1 MTTRPE
7 QVWSI
12 DAEYEELYASKVADG
27 RAVAAEMKLAIVAIA
42 RNSMPHMTNT
52 FSLLNEVAH
61 GFKQWT
67 GYVYENDSTD
77 GTAEELDRLA
87 STLPWLNVE
96 HAALGGIDSRGF
108 EPERT
113 MRLAACRNRCLE
125 WVREN
130 AADSMFTLVVDTD
143 PHHGFSVDGVFNSVA
158 WLAHLR
164 SRVCAQQAGCMA
176 SFSLGR
182 AGNGVFGYDAW
193 AARLNWW
200 RDRRS
205 EIGFGWFTNLIL
217 PAGSPPIAMNSAF
230 GGLALY
236 FTDAYLSGGYSGED
250 CEHVPH
256 HRRMAEAGW
265 QVFLNP
271 GSRYI
276 ALWNP

>member
-1 MTTRPE
+1 
-7 QVWSI
+7 
-12 DAEYEELYASKVADG
+12 
-27 RAVAAEMKLAIVAIA
+27 
-42 RNSMPHMTNT
+42 
-52 FSLLNEVAH
+52 
-61 GFKQWT
+61 
-67 GYVYENDSTD
+67 
-77 GTAEELDRLA
+77 
-87 STLPWLNVE
+87 
-96 HAALGGIDSRGF
+96 
-108 EPERT
+108 
-113 MRLAACRNRCLE
+113 
-125 WVREN
+125 
-130 AADSMFTLVVDTD
+130 
-143 PHHGFSVDGVFNSVA
+143 
-158 WLAHLR
+158 
-164 SRVCAQQAGCMA
+164 MA

>member
-1 MTTRPE
+1 MTRPE

-12 DAEYEELYASKVADG
+12 DHDYEELYASKVADG

-42 RNSMPHMTNT
+42 RNSMPHLTNT
-52 FSLLNEVAH
+52 FSLLDEVAR
-61 GFKQWT
+61 GFKEWT

-77 GTAEELDRLA
+77 GTAEELDRLQMVY
-87 STLPWLNVE
+87 PWMNVD
-96 HAALGGIDSRGF
+96 HDTLGGIDARGF

-113 MRLAACRNRCLE
+113 VRLAACRNRCLQ

-130 AADSMFTLVVDTD
+130 AADSTFTLVVDTD

-164 SRVCAQQAGCMA
+164 SRSCPQQAGCMA

-182 AGNGVFGYDAW
+182 TERGVFHYDAW
-193 AARLNWW
+193 AARANWW
-200 RDRRS
+200 RDRKN
-205 EIGFGWFTNLIL
+205 EIGFTWFSAFM
-217 PAGSPPIAMNSAF
+217 PPVGSPPIAMNSAF

-236 FTDAYLSGGYSGED
+236 WTEAYLSGGYSGED

-276 ALWNP
+276 AIWNP